1 MIDFV
6 FLAQQ
11 CAPGVHVDTM
21 QRIVRVESS
30 FNPYAIGVV
39 GARLERQPRNSGE
52 ALATAQWLEKNG
64 YNFSMGLAQVNKRN
78 LAKYGLTLAT
88 AFDPCRNLSAGSA
101 ILAECYQRAGKTGR
115 SQQDALRAAFSCYY
129 SGNFISGF
137 RLGYVLKVVA
147 AGGNGSAASARI
159 VLNQPPA
166 VAAASRGV
174 RARRESGS
182 ARRMAYAP
190 GLPGEQAP
198 VVSSQSNSALL
209 F

>member
-39 GARLERQPRNSGE
+39 GGRLDRQPRNSGE
-52 ALATAQWLEKNG
+52 ALATAEWLEKNG

-115 SQQDALRAAFSCYY
+115 SEQDALRAAFSCYY

-137 RLGYVLKVVA
+137 RLGYVLKVVSA
-147 AGGNGSAASARI
+147 SGNGKAALPRIPVNQAR
-159 VLNQPPA
+159 
-166 VAAASRGV
+166 AAASIR
-174 RARRESGS
+174 RAVVARSGS
-182 ARRMAYAP
+182 AVP
-190 GLPGEQAP
+190 ILP
-198 VVSSQSNSALL
+198 S
-209 F
+209 

>member
-39 GARLERQPRNSGE
+39 GGRLERQPRNSGE

-101 ILAECYQRAGKTGR
+101 ILADCYQRAGKTGR

-137 RLGYVLKVVA
+137 RLGYVLKVVG
-147 AGGNGSAASARI
+147 AGGGGSAPSPRI
-159 VLNQPPA
+159 ALNQAPSVGAANRPLRSRRDSGSTLRMA
-166 VAAASRGV
+166 SDPGSTSGQAAA
-174 RARRESGS
+174 
-182 ARRMAYAP
+182 
-190 GLPGEQAP
+190 
-198 VVSSQSNSALL
+198 VSPQSNSALL